1 MNTIVIQVNDKW
13 KIKYDSEEKQYI
25 FYRIMDKSE
34 MAAHLAEANKQLT
47 SINTTIATFQSY
59 IDDPKVIEPIQEVIP
74 K

>member
-1 MNTIVIQVNDKW
+1 MVIQVNEKW
-13 KIKYDSEEKQYI
+13 KIKFDTDEKQYI

-34 MAAHLAEANKQLT
+34 MADHLTEANKQLT

-59 IDDPKVIEPIQEVIP
+59 IDDERVVPTIEEKPTD